1 MDWALGALASSLF
14 TETCK
19 VREGVET
26 NSTGKERKQKLL
38 PGKTSGGNSPDKE
51 DAVRC

>member
-14 TETCK
+14 TETRK

-26 NSTGKERKQKLL
+26 NSTGRE
-38 PGKTSGGNSPDKE
+38 E
-51 DAVRC
+51 AEAVAW